1 MRIKL
6 AMLGAAAAAALS
18 TVSFSG
24 GALAAPCATGSAQSY
39 INGVNVNCTVGDK
52 TISDFNWVNVGAATA
67 ATVTVTPVV
76 TPNPGLTFSS
86 AAFANLNNDIPL
98 NPNFRITAPSAEI
111 TDAVLSLACTGTCM
125 GRFQDVE
132 QLEGNTGT
140 FVLTAGL
147 DPTINL
153 NSLTASLVFPTAQ
166 TSILVSDNADL
177 NRGGGPNNLLSITK
191 TFSQTPQV
199 PEPASLALLASGLFG
214 LGLLGRRRGKR
225 A

>member
-1 MRIKL
+1 MQTKL

-18 TVSFSG
+18 MINFSG
-24 GALAAPCATGSAQSY
+24 GALAAPCATGTAQSY
-39 INGVNVNCTVGDK
+39 INGVNVNCTVADK
-52 TISDFNWVNVGAATA
+52 TISNFNWVNVGAATA
-67 ATVTVTPVV
+67 ANVTVTPVV

-86 AAFANLNNDIPL
+86 AAFANLGGDIPL

-111 TDAVLSLACTGTCM
+111 TDAVLSLACTGTCT
-125 GRFQDVE
+125 GRFLDVE
-132 QLEGNTGT
+132 QLEGNTGR
-140 FVLTAGL
+140 FGLTAGL

-166 TSILVSDNADL
+166 TSILVSDDIDL
-177 NRGGGPNNLLSITK
+177 NRGGGTNNLVSMTK
-191 TFSQTPQV
+191 TFSETRV
-199 PEPASLALLASGLFG
+199 PEPASLVLLASGLFG